1 MMMALTWIANGCS
14 VEEKMHN
21 TTGHRSPA
29 HRHSGSPAVSNAVLH
44 DQEFAQFRDMIY
56 RIAGITMSPAKKQL
70 VSSRLAKRLRHHN
83 FASYGDYFRFITS
96 PHGKAELQVAVDS
109 LTTNETHFFREPK
122 HFDFLRNR
130 VIPARKAGRGLR
142 IWSAACSSG
151 EEPYSIAMM
160 LDEMLGKEPWE
171 VVASDISTQILE
183 KARNG
188 LYPAERIPEIPKN
201 YLNRYCLKGVGDHHG
216 TMLIEQFLRD
226 RVRFMQHNL
235 TETPTK
241 LGEFDVIFLRNVMI
255 YFDQETK
262 RQVVSRLLP
271 LLRPGGYFL
280 VGHSES
286 LNGVTDD
293 VRLVVPAVYRK
304 PE

>member
-1 MMMALTWIANGCS
+1 MRNI
-14 VEEKMHN
+14 
-21 TTGHRSPA
+21 TGHVNTVT
-29 HRHSGSPAVSNAVLH
+29 RHSGTHSVSNAVLQ

-56 RIAGITMSPAKKQL
+56 KIAGISMSPAKKQL

-83 FASYGDYFRFITS
+83 FTSYGDYFHFITS
-96 PHGKAELQVAVDS
+96 AHGKAELQVAVDS

-122 HFDFLRNR
+122 HFDFLRDR
-130 VIPARKAGRGLR
+130 IVPARKPGRGLR

-160 LDEMLGKEPWE
+160 LDELLGKEPWE
-171 VVASDISTQILE
+171 VVASDISTHILE

-188 LYPAERIPEIPKN
+188 LYPAERIPEVPKH
-201 YLNRYCLKGVGDHHG
+201 YLTRYCLKGVGEFDG
-216 TMLIEQFLRD
+216 TMLIEQSLRD
-226 RVRFMQHNL
+226 RVRFIPHNL
-235 TETPTK
+235 TETPSK

-271 LLRPGGYFL
+271 LLRPGGYFII
-280 VGHSES
+280 GHSES
-286 LNGVTDD
+286 LNGVTED

>member
-1 MMMALTWIANGCS
+1 MQNRM
-14 VEEKMHN
+14 
-21 TTGHRSPA
+21 GHRSSI
-29 HRHSGSPAVSNAVLH
+29 HRRNPQHLIAVLH
-44 DQEFAQFRDMIY
+44 DQEFAQFRDLIY
-56 RIAGITMSPAKKQL
+56 RVAGISLSQAKKQL
-70 VSSRLAKRLRHHN
+70 VSSRLAKRVRHHN
-83 FASYGDYFRFITS
+83 LTTYGEYFRLITS

-122 HFDFLRNR
+122 HFDFLRR
-130 VIPARKAGRGLR
+130 QVIPARRAGRGLR

-160 LDEMLGKEPWE
+160 LDELLEKEPWE
-171 VVASDISTQILE
+171 VVASDISSQILE

-188 LYPAERIPEIPKN
+188 LYSEERIPEIPKH
-201 YLNRYCLKGVGDHHG
+201 YLSRYCLKGVGEYHG
-216 TMLIEQFLRD
+216 TMLIEPSLRD
-226 RVRFMQHNL
+226 RVRFMSHNL
-235 TETPTK
+235 LEVPSG

-280 VGHSES
+280 IGHSES
-286 LNGVTDD
+286 LNGVTED
-293 VRLVVPAVYRK
+293 VQLVVPAVYRK